1 MRPSVDLFLA
11 VGPRALPEHTARDVS
26 HLGELLRLFWSAVG
40 GDSDSAA
47 ARGMRLFKANLTPAQ
62 LEQYEQHGYFELIGG
77 DTGRRYRI
85 RRGTTMNIDEMDESG
100 RLVKKWCFVP
110 TGNLVAGDVY
120 LAQKCLSC
128 RCAWGALPPGAL
140 KHPGRRAPSSARMP
154 TGASRQRTVAVDG
167 TLHAPTCGRRSPR
180 FSRKVVPA

>member
-1 MRPSVDLFLA
+1 LRRWIGRFLA
-11 VGPRALPEHTARDVS
+11 AGEPRAFPERTVRDVS

-85 RRGTTMNIDEMDESG
+85 RRGTTMNIDEVDESG
-100 RLVKKWCFVP
+100 RLVQKWCFVP
-110 TGNLVAGDVY
+110 MGNLVAGDVY
-120 LAQKCLSC
+120 LAQKL
-128 RCAWGALPPGAL
+128 ALELFETEARVIANAFPADAPGVRYYL
-140 KHPGRRAPSSARMP
+140 GR
-154 TGASRQRTVAVDG
+154 
-167 TLHAPTCGRRSPR
+167 
-180 FSRKVVPA
+180 

>member
-1 MRPSVDLFLA
+1 
-11 VGPRALPEHTARDVS
+11 LPEPTARDVS

-120 LAQKCLSC
+120 LAQKL
-128 RCAWGALPPGAL
+128 ALELFETEARVIANAFPADGPGVRYHL
-140 KHPGRRAPSSARMP
+140 GR
-154 TGASRQRTVAVDG
+154 
-167 TLHAPTCGRRSPR
+167 
-180 FSRKVVPA
+180 

>member
-1 MRPSVDLFLA
+1 LRRCVGLLA
-11 VGPRALPEHTARDVS
+11 GGRRAFEHTARDVS

-47 ARGMRLFKANLTPAQ
+47 ARAMRLFKANLTPAQ

-100 RLVKKWCFVP
+100 RLVQKWCFVP

-120 LAQKCLSC
+120 LAQKM
-128 RCAWGALPPGAL
+128 ALELFETEARVIANAFPADAPGVRYHL
-140 KHPGRRAPSSARMP
+140 GR
-154 TGASRQRTVAVDG
+154 
-167 TLHAPTCGRRSPR
+167 
-180 FSRKVVPA
+180 

>member
-1 MRPSVDLFLA
+1 MRPCVGLFLA
-11 VGPRALPEHTARDVS
+11 GGPPAFPEHTARDVS

-40 GDSDSAA
+40 GDSESAA
-47 ARGMRLFKANLTPAQ
+47 ARGMRLFKANLTPVQ

-120 LAQKCLSC
+120 LAQKL
-128 RCAWGALPPGAL
+128 ALELFETEARVIANAFPADAPGVRYHL
-140 KHPGRRAPSSARMP
+140 GR
-154 TGASRQRTVAVDG
+154 
-167 TLHAPTCGRRSPR
+167 
-180 FSRKVVPA
+180 